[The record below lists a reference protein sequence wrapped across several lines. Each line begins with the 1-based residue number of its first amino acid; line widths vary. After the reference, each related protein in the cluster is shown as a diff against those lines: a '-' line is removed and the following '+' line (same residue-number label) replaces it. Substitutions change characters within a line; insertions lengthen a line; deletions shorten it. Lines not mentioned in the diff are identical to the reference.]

1 MSQYEG
7 NGLPVATNLLSTGMQ
22 LSHCCLAALGVPYC
36 LTQPSWGDGREKGP
50 TYAQK
55 LTKSLSR
62 KWTDTH
68 LSKVLK
74 IVQSRDILC
83 HLTLSFPP
91 PAFLASMYRPLPMDF
106 REKKIHCTRQSIR
119 RDLGEWGWWGEG
131 WPWTHKLDLYI
142 SVAVSMAIA
151 VFHASSSKQLML
163 SLAPN
168 PHVKFSVSS
177 L

>member
-106 REKKIHCTRQSIR
+106 REKKSIVHVSPYV
-119 RDLGEWGWWGEG
+119 ETWGSEG
-131 WPWTHKLDLYI
+131 GGVRVDPGPTN
-142 SVAVSMAIA
+142 STST
-151 VFHASSSKQLML
+151 
-163 SLAPN
+163 
-168 PHVKFSVSS
+168 
-177 L
+177 

>member
-74 IVQSRDILC
+74 IVQSRDRYYVISHYPFPLLPFLHPC
-83 HLTLSFPP
+83 TDLSPWT
-91 PAFLASMYRPLPMDF
+91 SG
-106 REKKIHCTRQSIR
+106 EKKSIVHVSPYV
-119 RDLGEWGWWGEG
+119 EIWGSEG
-131 WPWTHKLDLYI
+131 GGVRFDPGSTN
-142 SVAVSMAIA
+142 STST
-151 VFHASSSKQLML
+151 
-163 SLAPN
+163 
-168 PHVKFSVSS
+168 
-177 L
+177 